1 MHSHSLLVCGAK
13 DLFPATSMAMA
24 LCFPEWSFHAGPPPP
39 SPPASV
45 HNDHNDH
52 DDHHDGNR
60 ILSPHPPRLTM
71 PSQSESAIRVQTLPQ
86 ASSSNPQLQPSLVS
100 VPLPEPASRQD
111 GHFHYHT
118 TVVINTK
125 TSSTGQPA
133 AASGGVVMPVSVTT
147 PLPTQPPRLTSSP
160 KQQRHY
166 QSFAPPQPSHQHNLH
181 HPQVPQTPVHL
192 HPHRSHYAQDDIAI
206 VNDATQDLQSDIDI
220 QTEQVRRERQSKR
233 AKAQAEAEAVAALT
247 RTDTRGTKTTKGD
260 EQDDSKPHV
269 GNVIGE
275 DHVNYVLMYNML
287 TGIRIGVSRCQAKI
301 KKALTNED
309 FTAKH
314 KYSFDMYVLPISP
327 VLTSPTNV
335 PLVLGMNSHR
345 LQNMISNSRIT
356 HLGFFV
362 LSAKTSF
369 D

>member
-13 DLFPATSMAMA
+13 GLFRTTSMTTV
-24 LCFPEWSFHAGPPPP
+24 LCFPEPSFHAGPPPP

-45 HNDHNDH
+45 NNDH

-60 ILSPHPPRLTM
+60 TLSPHLPRLTM
-71 PSQSESAIRVQTLPQ
+71 PSQSESAVRAQTLHQ
-86 ASSSNPQLQPSLVS
+86 ASYSNSEPQTSLVS
-100 VPLPEPASRQD
+100 MPLPEPAFRQD
-111 GHFHYHT
+111 GHFHLT
-118 TVVINTK
+118 TMVVNTK

-133 AASGGVVMPVSVTT
+133 AASGGVVMPVPVAT
-147 PLPTQPPRLTSSP
+147 PLQTQPPRLTSSP

-166 QSFAPPQPSHQHNLH
+166 QSFAPPQSSHQHNLQ

-192 HPHRSHYAQDDIAI
+192 HPHRSHYVQDDMAI
-206 VNDATQDLQSDIDI
+206 LNDATQDLQSDIDI

-233 AKAQAEAEAVAALT
+233 AKAQAEAEVVAALT
-247 RTDTRGTKTTKGD
+247 RTDTRGTKGTKGD

-275 DHVNYVLMYNML
+275 GHVNYVLMYNML

-327 VLTSPTNV
+327 VLTSSTNAS
-335 PLVLGMNSHR
+335 LVSGTNSHR
-345 LQNMISNSRIT
+345 PQNTISNSKTT
-356 HLGFFV
+356 HLGFSV

>member
-13 DLFPATSMAMA
+13 GLFPTTSMTTA
-24 LCFPEWSFHAGPPPP
+24 LCFPERPFHAGPPPP

-45 HNDHNDH
+45 HNDH

-71 PSQSESAIRVQTLPQ
+71 PSQSESAVRAQTLPQ

-100 VPLPEPASRQD
+100 MSLPEPASRQD
-111 GHFHYHT
+111 GHFHHHT
-118 TVVINTK
+118 AMVVNTK
-125 TSSTGQPA
+125 TSSIGQPA
-133 AASGGVVMPVSVTT
+133 AASGGVVMPVPVAT
-147 PLPTQPPRLTSSP
+147 PLQTQPPRLTSSP

-166 QSFAPPQPSHQHNLH
+166 QSFAPPQSSHQHNMH

-192 HPHRSHYAQDDIAI
+192 HPHRSHYAQDDTA
-206 VNDATQDLQSDIDI
+206 VLNDATQDLQSDIDI

-247 RTDTRGTKTTKGD
+247 RTDTRGTKGTKGD

-314 KYSFDMYVLPISP
+314 KYSFDMYVPSISP
-327 VLTSPTNV
+327 VLTSRTNAS
-335 PLVLGMNSHR
+335 LVSGTNSLR
-345 LQNMISNSRIT
+345 LQNTISNSRIT
-356 HLGFFV
+356 HLGFSV